1 MGNLTYT
8 TSEGRIKLLEDERH
22 IPNAILQIDAIEMT
36 DRGEYTCIA
45 RSNLTDEEDKDIA
58 MVRVKGN
65 TVVIIFNIYSFMR
78 CVSIFR

>member
-1 MGNLTYT
+1 MNNITYT
-8 TSEGRIKLLEDERH
+8 TSDDRIKLLEDERH

-45 RSNLTDEEDKDIA
+45 RSNVTNEEETDIA

-65 TVVIIFNIYSFMR
+65 
-78 CVSIFR
+78 SIMSLGFFQ